1 MQPVLA
7 VQFKMWFLQL
17 VWALSSGLFAEFG
30 SSKGLAVYAHGFA
43 PHVFDQNSPYDP
55 LLRQLCDL

>member
-17 VWALSSGLFAEFG
+17 VWALPSGLFAEFG
-30 SSKGLAVYAHGFA
+30 SSKGLAVYVHGFA
-43 PHVFDQNSPYDP
+43 AYVFDQNPPYDS
-55 LLRQLCDL
+55 LLIQLCDL